1 MNSPAVA
8 RETGVM
14 DAGGGGLEAQ
24 EDFEPRREARKRLG
38 TAFKWLC
45 FSAVVFGIV
54 ALVVLLA
61 DVFIDGYRWV
71 NWSFLTSYASR
82 FPEQAGIRA
91 ALLGTLWMMGLV
103 AVISFPLGVGAAIYL
118 EEYAPSNWFTRTLQM
133 NISNLAAVPSV
144 VYGILGL
151 AVFVRFMALG
161 QSVLAGALTLSLLI
175 LPVTIISAQE
185 AIRAVPGSL
194 RQASYGIGA
203 TKWQTIRHQV
213 LPVALPGILTGTI
226 LSLSRAI
233 GETAPLL
240 LVGAVTFI
248 AFDPEGPLDQFT
260 VLPIQIF
267 NWAARPEEQFH
278 AVAAGAIL
286 VLLVILLAMNAT
298 AIYLRNRYRQ
308 EL

>member
-1 MNSPAVA
+1 MTPPAEEAATAPVS
-8 RETGVM
+8 
-14 DAGGGGLEAQ
+14 GGDGLQAQ
-24 EDFEPRREARKRLG
+24 EGFEPRREARKRLG
-38 TAFKWLC
+38 TAFEWLC
-45 FSAVVFGIV
+45 FAAVVFGIV

-61 DVFIDGYRWV
+61 DVFVDGIRWV
-71 NWSFLTSYASR
+71 DWSFLTSYPSR

-103 AVISFPLGVGAAIYL
+103 ALISFPLGVGAAIYL
-118 EEYAPSNWFTRTLQM
+118 EEYSPNNWFTRTLQM

-185 AIRAVPGSL
+185 AIRAVPSSL

>member
-8 RETGVM
+8 RETGAM
-14 DAGGGGLEAQ
+14 NSSGGGLEAQ

-54 ALVVLLA
+54 ALVVLLT

-71 NWSFLTSYASR
+71 DWSFLTSYPSR

-103 AVISFPLGVGAAIYL
+103 ALISFPLGVGAAIYL

-175 LPVTIISAQE
+175 LPVTIIAAQE

-233 GETAPLL
+233 GETAPVL